1 MQLTPKTRFRRLAAA
16 GAALLALLPA
26 ALASA
31 NRNIRFPDIPGYL
44 TLKADFHQHTVFSD
58 GRVWPN
64 VRVEECVRCGLDAMA
79 VTDHLEWQPHG
90 NDLPHPDRNRGFEL
104 AQLAASLPAGMSEG
118 DYWIV
123 EQYRRG
129 RSDLVKAQDTL
140 QARPPGAE
148 REAPSQTI
156 IVVAGVEITRN
167 QPLGHVNALFVT
179 DANRLL
185 EADPIAVLREASRQ
199 GAFLF
204 WNHPWAVGRSDK
216 TGVARLSETH
226 SKLFDEG
233 LIQGIEVVNGDV
245 YSPEAFQIALDRGLT
260 LFVNRDVHGLIDWD
274 YPPASQHRP
283 ITLLF
288 ARAKTAAALREAMI
302 ERRTI
307 VWYKNTLIGR
317 QEWIEPTIRASLT
330 AHVRGYKPDR
340 RKFTIQVRPDTTLL
354 DVELRNASDAHFHL
368 RHVGPYTL
376 ASATD
381 VLSVPPHASVQLT
394 FATQERQPEARLRF
408 EVLNALIAPGR
419 HPILDWTLP
428 AP

>member
-1 MQLTPKTRFRRLAAA
+1 MFLAVLPVGLAAA
-16 GAALLALLPA
+16 
-26 ALASA
+26 
-31 NRNIRFPDIPGYL
+31 NRSIRFPDIPGYR

-64 VRVEECVRCGLDAMA
+64 VRVEECVRCGLDAMS

-90 NDLPHPDRNRGFEL
+90 GDLPHPDRNRGFEL

-148 REAPSQTI
+148 REASSQSI
-156 IVVAGVEITRN
+156 LVVAGVEITRN

-185 EADPIAVLREASRQ
+185 DADPIAVLREAARQ

-204 WNHPWAVGRSDK
+204 WNHPWAVGRSDA
-216 TGVARLSETH
+216 TGVTRLSEMH
-226 SKLFDEG
+226 AKLFDEG
-233 LIQGIEVVNGDV
+233 LIQGIEIVNGDV

-260 LFVNRDVHGLIDWD
+260 LFGNSDVHGLIDWD
-274 YPPASQHRP
+274 YPAPDHHRP

-288 ARAKTAAALREAMI
+288 AREKTVTALREAME
-302 ERRTI
+302 ERRTA

-317 QEWIEPTIRASLT
+317 RDWIEPLIRASLT
-330 AHVRGYKPDR
+330 VHARGYKPDR
-340 RKFTIQVRPDTTLL
+340 RKFAIQARPDTALL
-354 DVELRNASDAHFHL
+354 EVELRNGTDAHFHL
-368 RHVGPYTL
+368 RHAGPYTL

-381 VLSVPPHASVQLT
+381 VFSVPPHSSLQLT
-394 FATQERQPEARLRF
+394 FATRERHPQALLRF
-408 EVLNALIAPGR
+408 EVLNALIAPGL
-419 HPILDWTLP
+419 HPTLEWTVS